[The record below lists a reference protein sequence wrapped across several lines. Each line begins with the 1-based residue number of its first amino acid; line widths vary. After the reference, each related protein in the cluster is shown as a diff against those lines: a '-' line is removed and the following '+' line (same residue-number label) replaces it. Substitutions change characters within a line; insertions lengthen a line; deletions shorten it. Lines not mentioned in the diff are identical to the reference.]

1 MNPLLYLVPGLILGL
16 AFTMVIAGVLPQR
29 PALSSALERLGSTTP
44 AQQTTEQTMEVR
56 VGSWVHRQLPS
67 DIRFLTIPTKDLALV
82 GTPVTKYLYEKAL
95 LAALGLIA
103 PLLFGLAMQAIG
115 VLPFWLPGIVGI
127 PAAIA
132 LWFAP
137 DQELKNKARDARE
150 EFSRSIAVYLEL
162 VAAERRRGA
171 PAGRALTSAAEVG
184 STWVFARLRQELNR
198 ANYAG
203 VAPWDAL
210 TTFSEEIGVP
220 ELADVGKIVR
230 LAGEEGASTYETLRA
245 RGKSL
250 RVQLLNNEHTKANE
264 ASERMVIPIVGSALV
279 FVGIIL
285 TPLVMNLFSI

>member
-1 MNPLLYLVPGLILGL
+1 VNPLLFLVPGMIVGVGL
-16 AFTMVIAGVLPQR
+16 AMAIAGIMPQR
-29 PALSSALERLGSTTP
+29 PALSAALDRLGNTTP
-44 AQQTTEQTMEVR
+44 VEQTTGQSLEVR
-56 VGSWVHRQLPS
+56 VGTWVHRQLPT
-67 DIRFLTIPTKDLALV
+67 DVRFLTIPTTDLALI
-82 GTPVTKYLYEKAL
+82 GMPVTKYLYDKVL
-95 LAALGLIA
+95 LACVGLVA
-103 PLLFGLAMQAIG
+103 PLLFGLVMQAAGI
-115 VLPFWLPGIVGI
+115 LPVWLPGILGI
-127 PAAIA
+127 PLAFA

-137 DQELKNKARDARE
+137 DQEIKSKARDARE

-198 ANYAG
+198 ASYAG

-210 TTFSEEIGVP
+210 TTFSAEIDVP

-264 ASERMVIPIVGSALV
+264 ASERMVLPVVGSAGV
-279 FVGIIL
+279 FVMIIL
-285 TPLVMNLFSI
+285 APLLMNLFTA